1 MVIKYKKAKR
11 NIIAIWER
19 FISFPCIKFL
29 IFSAWKL
36 GNKNNIPSPTNP
48 INWLLFCFAYST
60 SAYPLCAIMYTE
72 SVKNV
77 ATPLD
82 KNIENKIIKER
93 IIRCFIKIPKIARKI
108 IEEIEAFKNKAR
120 LMRNNNCKKIAR
132 TKIKANPRN
141 FQRIILDRE
150 MGRESVR

>member
-1 MVIKYKKAKR
+1 
-11 NIIAIWER
+11 
-19 FISFPCIKFL
+19 
-29 IFSAWKL
+29 
-36 GNKNNIPSPTNP
+36 
-48 INWLLFCFAYST
+48 
-60 SAYPLCAIMYTE
+60 MYTE

-120 LMRNNNCKKIAR
+120 PMRNSNCTKIAR